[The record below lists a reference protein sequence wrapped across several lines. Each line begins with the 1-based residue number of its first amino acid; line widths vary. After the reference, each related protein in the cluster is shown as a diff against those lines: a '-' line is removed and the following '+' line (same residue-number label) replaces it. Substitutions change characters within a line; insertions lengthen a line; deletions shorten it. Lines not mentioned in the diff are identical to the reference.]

1 MLNERWRAL
10 VRKYVVYD
18 VPDEMAACFDC
29 HVSHC
34 SNGEYETCPRRLA
47 LLAGMSATQ
56 AIERAAGSPVMT
68 AG

>member
-1 MLNERWRAL
+1 MLNERWRTLA
-10 VRKYVVYD
+10 RKYVVYD

-34 SNGEYETCPRRLA
+34 SNSEYETCPRRLTSLAEVSAAQA
-47 LLAGMSATQ
+47 L
-56 AIERAAGSPVMT
+56 ERAAVGRVMA